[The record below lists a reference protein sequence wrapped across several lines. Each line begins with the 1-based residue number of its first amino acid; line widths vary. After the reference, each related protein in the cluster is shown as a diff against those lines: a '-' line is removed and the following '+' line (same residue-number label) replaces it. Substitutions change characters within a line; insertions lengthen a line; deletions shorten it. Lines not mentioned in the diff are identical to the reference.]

1 MKTLMTTKSATT
13 KTMTE
18 IIYIFHNPD
27 NNLQRF
33 QALASLWYPSHQ
45 VTRFLKRC
53 CFFVFGFPLQRS
65 ATNVWGDFF
74 NCVVEVWVSWAEE
87 IFGKVV
93 MKVDGNLSRCTLA
106 SFNFGLDPSLPFGP
120 WLLGFNVGSPDST
133 FASCC
138 LLPLHLFLPSSVS
151 SCLLISINFFKTL
164 PELQLSFMTNSSL
177 ILLRLPSLSSLWLAL
192 RMSMMEAMHSLFI
205 ILVSISR
212 FFVGH
217 MLSIGSLRLQWRLDL
232 FAVLLC
238 GLGCGGRLGR
248 RRSRGQGID
257 MFNLCGQSVFI
268 QSISHQI
275 SPPFTP
281 SVI

>member
-1 MKTLMTTKSATT
+1 MC
-13 KTMTE
+13 
-18 IIYIFHNPD
+18 HNPD

-33 QALASLWYPSHQ
+33 QAFWYPSHQ

-53 CFFVFGFPLQRS
+53 CFFVFVFPLQRS

-74 NCVVEVWVSWAEE
+74 NCVVEVWVSWARET
-87 IFGKVV
+87 FGKVV

-164 PELQLSFMTNSSL
+164 PEVQLSFMTNSSL
-177 ILLRLPSLSSLWLAL
+177 ILRRLPSLSSLWLAL

-217 MLSIGSLRLQWRLDL
+217 MLSIGSLRLQWRLYL
-232 FAVLLC
+232 FAALLC
-238 GLGCGGRLGR
+238 GLGWGGRLGR
-248 RRSRGQGID
+248 RRSRGQVID
-257 MFNLCGQSVFI
+257 MFKLCGQCFYAKHLAPNITSFHP
-268 QSISHQI
+268 ISHI
-275 SPPFTP
+275 VGGHAGLDAIGRDHEMSFDP
-281 SVI
+281 SFY